1 MDRLAPLKGG
11 RHGEE
16 GVDVY
21 TGKYSKHLLPNLH
34 PSWVVYSHAV
44 CRDPYNS
51 SSDYT
56 SSEDEEDESEYSL
69 RSSRS
74 WHQNAYLGSFRET
87 RRPRSDPWH
96 GNVRACAPF
105 ALEDSFNEEGV
116 KEYLGAP
123 YNGHQLRSSGKNLY
137 LHDSYH
143 MEEGKRQLHLS
154 TTVTQ
159 TGTSF
164 SDRTPSSTSQRGLDE
179 VCKVYNKQ
187 EESPLSKLFDSDRP
201 PLVTIKEKT
210 SLGESG
216 HKTYSDPSNELAMA
230 SIKAK
235 CATIVHMLDVKQA
248 RSKGRHVTSEVSTG
262 ERKYVNGERNNFPD
276 PEDTMEKNMNE
287 IYVQDEDCENGFDN
301 EEAQDGHCEKI
312 KESWLVEEARN
323 TQSCVEEEG
332 MNEIL
337 VAVPEDAVVDVGQ
350 DMDGGSLQECGMEAD
365 IKVDTSCLAGED
377 DPVYTVFM
385 GDQAEEEHEYKMRY
399 AGVETSVSRHVE
411 TADHVKKQCINLMGF
426 PEKEDVS
433 NGDRG
438 TTLAEWALIM
448 DALEAERLLKETMGT
463 SNQAREADKAHIIP
477 EIVARA
483 RNSLWKTVDVALED
497 IRNVQG
503 TGNWKSSSSGIGID
517 VMLEG
522 KDAPLEE
529 TGTNCLNVDEEGLQH
544 LQPVKPKVDQK
555 RHPLD
560 GKNVVFWWWWQG
572 IREMILDWMPDYMWR
587 RSGDRRRG
595 VAWKRRRKKYH
606 PTQRPLPL
614 RTRTCRPKERERC
627 CIYFHLVHYLFANAC
642 KKQCMGLAVRKQ
654 KRPLACWRY
663 SRVKSQTSRDGA
675 CRHICGDCD
684 LWRQTSQASSIAW
697 P

>member
-1 MDRLAPLKGG
+1 MDISWDHLERTFTSMIAIIWKRVRGNFISPLLLLRQG
-11 RHGEE
+11 RHS
-16 GVDVY
+16 V
-21 TGKYSKHLLPNLH
+21 TGPLH
-34 PSWVVYSHAV
+34 QH
-44 CRDPYNS
+44 
-51 SSDYT
+51 
-56 SSEDEEDESEYSL
+56 
-69 RSSRS
+69 
-74 WHQNAYLGSFRET
+74 H
-87 RRPRSDPWH
+87 
-96 GNVRACAPF
+96 
-105 ALEDSFNEEGV
+105 
-116 KEYLGAP
+116 
-123 YNGHQLRSSGKNLY
+123 SGGWMK
-137 LHDSYH
+137 
-143 MEEGKRQLHLS
+143 
-154 TTVTQ
+154 V
-159 TGTSF
+159 F
-164 SDRTPSSTSQRGLDE
+164 
-179 VCKVYNKQ
+179 KVYNKQ

-235 CATIVHMLDVKQA
+235 CARIVHMLDVKQA
-248 RSKGRHVTSEVSTG
+248 RGKGRHVTSEVSTG
-262 ERKYVNGERNNFPD
+262 ERKYVNGERNSFPN

-287 IYVQDEDCENGFDN
+287 IYVQDEDCANGFDN

-332 MNEIL
+332 TNEIL
-337 VAVPEDAVVDVGQ
+337 VAVPEDGVVDVGQ

-399 AGVETSVSRHVE
+399 TGIETSVSRHVE
-411 TADHVKKQCINLMGF
+411 TADHVKKQCINPMGF

-448 DALEAERLLKETMGT
+448 DALEAERLLKETMRT

-483 RNSLWKTVDVALED
+483 RNSIWKTVDVALED

-522 KDAPLEE
+522 KDAPREE
-529 TGTNCLNVDEEGLQH
+529 TGTSCLNVDEEGLQH
-544 LQPVKPKVDQK
+544 LQQVKPKVDQK

-560 GKNVVFWWWWQG
+560 GKNVVFWWRWQG
-572 IREMILDWMPDYMWR
+572 IREMILDRMPDYMWR

-595 VAWKRRRKKYH
+595 VAWKRRWKKYH
-606 PTQRPLPL
+606 PTQRPL